1 VPDVVLTERRQAAL
15 RQLLTAEPIPGDP
28 LPPQAVFEALG
39 RLVPCDLLG
48 VNLTDERGTMLAL
61 AGYAPTTGGR
71 LGRVARPFGADVGHE
86 HGGPFYTGWMHWNR
100 NPEEA
105 ESCEVELG
113 ADDLAI
119 GFANGTH
126 HVVQFGFVRESRAF
140 SPEELALFR
149 MLVPTLGR
157 LARERPT
164 PGLPR
169 HLTAGERTVLGHVA
183 AGLANAEIAEHMGVS
198 VSTVR
203 KHLENAYRKLGVSNR
218 VAAVAHLH
226 GTHRQGVDLRARLQT
241 FA

>member
-1 VPDVVLTERRQAAL
+1 MPDVVLTERRQAAM

-28 LPPQAVFEALG
+28 LPPQPVFEALC
-39 RLVPCDLLG
+39 RLVPCDLVG
-48 VNLTDERGTMLAL
+48 ATLTDERGTILGQ

-71 LGRVARPFGADVGHE
+71 FGRVARPFGDELGDE
-86 HGGPFYTGWMHWNR
+86 HGGPFYTGWMHWIRNR
-100 NPEEA
+100 EEA
-105 ESCEVELG
+105 ESCEVDVR
-113 ADDLAI
+113 ADNLSI
-119 GFANGTH
+119 GFANGVH
-126 HVVQFGFVRESRAF
+126 DVVQYDFVRESLAF
-140 SPEELALFR
+140 SEEELAILR
-149 MLVPTLGR
+149 MLVPTLGS